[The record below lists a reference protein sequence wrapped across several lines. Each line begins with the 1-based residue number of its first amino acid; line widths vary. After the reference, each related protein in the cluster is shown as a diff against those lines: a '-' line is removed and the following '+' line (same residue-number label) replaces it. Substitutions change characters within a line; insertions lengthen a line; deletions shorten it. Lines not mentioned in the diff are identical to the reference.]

1 MGKMDST
8 SGEVVFA
15 VDIIPGAEG
24 GAGGSPSSIIP
35 SISRPTT
42 VKTAT
47 SSGC

>member
-24 GAGGSPSSIIP
+24 GEPWRVT